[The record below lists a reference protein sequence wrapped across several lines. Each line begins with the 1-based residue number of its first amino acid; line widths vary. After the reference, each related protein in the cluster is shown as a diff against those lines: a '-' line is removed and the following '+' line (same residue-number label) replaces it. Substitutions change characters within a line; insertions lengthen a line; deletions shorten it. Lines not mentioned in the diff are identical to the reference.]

1 MMRTAVGV
9 LLPML
14 AVAPDAI
21 QRDSFGSEWSERDG
35 VVTKT
40 FYSPAV
46 SMRPGQIIMNDDIQ
60 MGFVDE
66 PAAITNIASDLV
78 DEQGRSVPLSEA
90 YVHHWLLEGASG
102 RNSIRNSIGAGSEY
116 RGLPEGFKKPFAL
129 MVGGDE
135 RWEATLHL
143 LDLRLTPPN
152 LKLPSLECRRR
163 TGKPRPE
170 PRYAPALLPP
180 RPRSLGRPLWPGL
193 TRTRSR
199 SSSRSPLTLPV
210 CLAYRELGPDR
221 LLGGT
226 LPAAAGCPGQWP
238 RRPLRQLSRWPLLLR
253 RRLSRHGRGS
263 V

>member
-1 MMRTAVGV
+1 MRTVVGV

-116 RGLPEGFKKPFAL
+116 RG
-129 MVGGDE
+129 
-135 RWEATLHL
+135 L